1 MNKKLISMALAVV
14 MTVSMP
20 LTVLADREDVTE
32 DVPFVALGADLSEQ
46 ERATVLGLLDV
57 TEDEL
62 AGYTVVEVT
71 NTDEH
76 EYLDDYLSADVI
88 GSRALSSVMVVA
100 KEEGYGIQVTT
111 QNISYCTV
119 GMYQNAMATAGI
131 EDVDIQ
137 VVGPFSISGTAALV
151 GTIKAYE
158 DMTGEIIDP
167 EAIEAATGELVITGE
182 VADSIGDTEK
192 AEQLFGILKEE
203 VIEAENMSDDEIR
216 ELILKV
222 AIELD
227 ITLSD
232 ADVEKILEV
241 LKQVSKLDI
250 DVDQLKEQA
259 QGIYDK
265 LGELNLNIDL
275 NSEEVQGFLAKL
287 LDAIS
292 AFFQKLFE

>member
-1 MNKKLISMALAVV
+1 MALAVV